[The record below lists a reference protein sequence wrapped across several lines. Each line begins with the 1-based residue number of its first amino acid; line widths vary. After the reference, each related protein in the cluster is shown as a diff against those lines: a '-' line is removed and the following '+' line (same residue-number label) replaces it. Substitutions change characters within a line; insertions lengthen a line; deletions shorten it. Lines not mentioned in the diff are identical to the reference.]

1 MRLHHLHS
9 PSQGLSMKRQRA
21 KVILEKACGEV
32 HRINHRF
39 ESFIA
44 QGKLNKKASTPLIRE
59 GGPLRP
65 AAGVA

>member
-1 MRLHHLHS
+1 
-9 PSQGLSMKRQRA
+9 MKRQRA